1 MRPFG
6 KLNSFLLLA
15 AVFLGIAGQLA
26 PVTGFTYDRNTDR
39 PGGDYTSSEVPGNDP
54 RVCAA
59 RCEIE
64 SQCLAWSYTPPG
76 VQGPAARCSLKNTV
90 PAPVANSNAVSD
102 VRPFEYNT
110 NRLGSN
116 YTDFD
121 LPVANPAMCAARC
134 SGDAQCQAWS
144 YVIPGVQGALAHCWL
159 KNAVPSATAA
169 NFTVSGVRSYEY
181 DTDRAGSDYT
191 NFELQQADPA
201 ACAAR
206 CSGDA
211 QCRAWTYVIP
221 GVQGPGARCWLKSAV
236 PPSVAAD
243 FAVSGVRGFEY
254 DIDRRGGDYND
265 FALDAPDPQLC
276 AARCAGDSQCAAW
289 TYLKPGTTVGGGAR
303 CSLKNSVP
311 PQTPSVAAVSGLR
324 AGAPPLAGGT
334 GSYAGCFPD
343 DATRDLN
350 GYNFSANNMTIESCS
365 ATCKQNG
372 FSYAGTQFGSYCFC
386 GNTVGRIGAANESLC
401 TNPCSGNPAQICG
414 GSYANSVRRLN

>member
-6 KLNSFLLLA
+6 KLNSLLLLA

-26 PVTGFTYDRNTDR
+26 PATSFAYDRNTDR

-54 RVCAA
+54 RICAS

-64 SQCLAWSYTPPG
+64 SQCLAWSHAAPG
-76 VQGPAARCSLKNTV
+76 VLGPVARCTLKNTV
-90 PAPVANSNAVSD
+90 PAPVAANNVASD
-102 VRPFEYNT
+102 ARPFEYNT
-110 NRLGSN
+110 NRPGSN
-116 YTDFD
+116 YAEFD
-121 LPVANPAMCAARC
+121 LQFAFPAQCATRC
-134 SGDAQCQAWS
+134 SGDAQCQAWT
-144 YVIPGVQGALAHCWL
+144 YVPPVAQGTPARCSL
-159 KNAVPSATAA
+159 KNAVPAAIYSFSA
-169 NFTVSGVRSYEY
+169 VSGVRSYEY
-181 DTDRAGSDYT
+181 DTDRPSGDYT
-191 NFELQQADPA
+191 NFDLPNADPQL
-201 ACAAR
+201 CAAR
-206 CSGDA
+206 CVSDA
-211 QCRAWTYVIP
+211 QCKAWTYVIP
-221 GVQGPGARCWLKSAV
+221 GAQGSSARCWLKNAV

-254 DIDRRGGDYND
+254 DIDRRGGDYNE

-303 CSLKNSVP
+303 CSLKNSAP

-324 AGAPPLAGGT
+324 AGATPPAGGA

-343 DATRDLN
+343 DVTRDLN
-350 GYNFSANNMTIESCS
+350 GYNFNANNMTIESCS

-372 FSYAGTQFGSYCFC
+372 FSYAGTQFGSHCFC

-401 TNPCSGNPAQICG
+401 TSPCSGNPAQICG